1 MIQLYLALGLL
12 GFIYVN
18 NKNKEKEKI
27 NTLRNKQIKTNN
39 TIEGFDSKPKQISV
53 QDKEIKD
60 LDEQRKVNNFNKT
73 KLITK
78 GIPEESFINKQF
90 SKGLTQKSRT
100 ISEEKFLTD
109 SRGIDPIFSEND
121 TDIVPN
127 SEDNIKRQNR
137 VFQSLSG
144 MDEFNYKKVESRPF
158 FKPVKNLTHINGA
171 PNINEYEKDRMNKT
185 NMRKS
190 ELPFEQIKVGPGLG
204 EEYGN
209 KPVGGFH
216 QVEVQDIIK
225 PKTIDQLRAKNN
237 QKVSYKGLVIKGKSI
252 NNKRKNMGRIEK
264 RRPDTFYENNEDRY
278 FKTTGS
284 VLKDK
289 NRLNFNVDEKTTNRT
304 TSRSFVGIAKTD
316 NNNHK
321 VNPNV
326 KETTRNNY
334 KTTGVRNLH
343 SKQTWESVEKIS
355 DYGRHTFI
363 AYANERD
370 VTQQRTYK
378 SNFNTVVKALI
389 SPLLD
394 KFKKTKKE
402 NVEGN
407 IRPEGNL
414 GMSVPQKQTVYDP
427 NDIARTTIKETTIHN
442 KHEGHIK
449 VGEKTKIYKYDTLP
463 KITIRNTLNL
473 VDTNMNMGTKISK
486 PKQFSNQPVKA
497 TIKQTTIEQK
507 HLGQPHVKKN
517 DGYKI
522 VNAKAPNTNRQFT
535 SNHKYSGIACSK
547 NKQPTSYDASYN
559 ASLNINKERIA
570 KGREP
575 TLSGPKKNISGKDI
589 IIVHK
594 KQMAETKTQKPREG
608 IKFIKPQ
615 TDVRLTTFK
624 DHSYIDNTD
633 RINPDIL
640 SPLEQNPYFI
650 KNAGNYDYPM
660 SNEGNTLSPKY
671 TNIEEDEDIS
681 IETRIQEEID
691 KL

>member
-18 NKNKEKEKI
+18 NRKKEKEQI
-27 NTLRNKQIKTNN
+27 NKQIKTK
-39 TIEGFDSKPKQISV
+39 TVERFDSKSKKIAEY
-53 QDKEIKD
+53 DKEIEH
-60 LDEQRKVNNFNKT
+60 LSNQREVNKFNNT
-73 KLITK
+73 KLTNK

-90 SKGLTQKSRT
+90 SNGLTPKSRT

-109 SRGIDPIFSEND
+109 SRGVAPIYSSNDNDID
-121 TDIVPN
+121 PN
-127 SEDNIKRQNR
+127 SEDRIKRQNR
-137 VFQSLSG
+137 VFQTLSG

-158 FKPVKNLTHINGA
+158 FKPIKNLTHINGS
-171 PNINEYEKDRMNKT
+171 PNINEYEKDRMNT
-185 NMRKS
+185 SNTRKG

-209 KPVGGFH
+209 KPVGGFQ
-216 QVEVQDIIK
+216 QVEVQEIIK

-237 QKVSYKGLVIKGKSI
+237 QKLSYKGLVIKGKSI

-264 RRPDTFYENNEDRY
+264 RRPDTFYLNGKDRY
-278 FKTTGS
+278 FKTNGA
-284 VLKDK
+284 VLKDN
-289 NRLNFNVDEKTTNRT
+289 NRLNFDVDEKTTNRT

-316 NNNHK
+316 INSHK

-326 KETTRNNY
+326 KDTTRNNY

-343 SKQTWESVEKIS
+343 SKQTWGSVEKIS
-355 DYGRHTFI
+355 DYGKHTFI

-394 KFKKTKKE
+394 KFKKTRKE

-414 GMSVPQKQTVYDP
+414 GMSVPKKQTVYDP

-442 KHEGHIK
+442 KHEGNIK

-463 KITIRNTLNL
+463 KITIRNTLDL

-507 HLGQPHVKKN
+507 NTGQPHIKKN
-517 DGYKI
+517 NGYII

-535 SNHKYSGIACSK
+535 SNHKYSGIAGSK
-547 NKQPTSYDASYN
+547 NKQPTSYDSSYN
-559 ASLNINKERIA
+559 ASLNINKELIA
-570 KGREP
+570 KGRKP

-589 IIVHK
+589 RIFHK

-615 TDVRLTTFK
+615 TEVRLTTFK

-640 SPLEQNPYFI
+640 SPLEQNPYYI
-650 KNAGNYDYPM
+650 KNAGKYDYPM

-671 TNIEEDEDIS
+671 TSIEEDEDIS
-681 IETRIQEEID
+681 IEKRIQEEIN